1 MPVLSLSFLRKS
13 DGQECPSYKLN
24 SGEFGS
30 FILMSRGRRW
40 LMSKY
45 GILALVSVCS
55 VGLVAAA
62 LLAPTRGRGG
72 SATDPAVATAK
83 AVPGQGDVIVEPP
96 KAAPAHMQWVPGGT
110 FRMGN
115 AKGPHADEQHEH
127 KVTLD
132 GFWMDETEV
141 TNAQFAKF
149 VSATKYVTIAE
160 RKPKREDIEAQVPA
174 GTVIDEAMLVP
185 GSICFNPQ
193 FDMRTLRKDFANW
206 PYQVWKYEPGAD
218 WQHPLGASSSIEGR
232 EEHPVIHISWDDAQ
246 EYCRWAGRRLPTEA
260 EWERAARGGIEGAEY
275 PWGTERNPDGKWAN
289 NIWQGTFPEKHSVQD
304 GFEGT
309 SPVKSFPPNA
319 YGLYD
324 MSGNVW
330 EWCHDWYRPDY
341 YSISPN
347 RNPTGPQ
354 DSFDP
359 NEPTIPKRIQR
370 GGSFMCSDDYCT
382 GYRVSA
388 RMKGD
393 VLSGT
398 FHCGFRTVLTAP
410 MRAEQRAA
418 TPMAN

>member
-1 MPVLSLSFLRKS
+1 MAKHWILITPVL
-13 DGQECPSYKLN
+13 
-24 SGEFGS
+24 
-30 FILMSRGRRW
+30 
-40 LMSKY
+40 
-45 GILALVSVCS
+45 
-55 VGLVAAA
+55 
-62 LLAPTRGRGG
+62 LLAVLLTYAVLGPVGDSG
-72 SATDPAVATAK
+72 SLIGDPGVAK
-83 AVPGQGDVIVEPP
+83 APGVPGDAPVIVDSPAE
-96 KAAPAHMQWVPGGT
+96 APEGMKWIPGGA

-115 AKGPHADEQHEH
+115 SKGSNEDEQPEH
-127 KVTLD
+127 SVTID
-132 GFWMDETEV
+132 GFWIDETEV
-141 TNAQFAKF
+141 TNSQFLKF
-149 VSATKYVTIAE
+149 VEATNYVTIAE
-160 RKPKREDIEAQVPA
+160 RKPRREDIESQVPT
-174 GTVIDEAMLVP
+174 GEPIKEEMLVP

-193 FDMRTLRKDFANW
+193 IDMRTLRKDFPNW

-218 WQHPLGASSSIEGR
+218 WRHPLGPKSSIEGKSD
-232 EEHPVIHISWDDAQ
+232 HPVVHISWEDAQ

-260 EWERAARGGIEGAEY
+260 EWERAARGGLTGEVY
-275 PWGTERNPDGKWAN
+275 PWGSERNPDGKWLN
-289 NIWQGTFPEKHSVQD
+289 NIWQGSFPEQHIVQD

-341 YSISPN
+341 YSISPS

-359 NEPTIPKRIQR
+359 NEPLIPKRVQR

-398 FHCGFRTVLTAP
+398 FHCGFRTVLTAK
-410 MRAEQRAA
+410 MREESQRASLKPVKA
-418 TPMAN
+418 GG

>member
-1 MPVLSLSFLRKS
+1 MAKSWIFITPVVLL
-13 DGQECPSYKLN
+13 
-24 SGEFGS
+24 
-30 FILMSRGRRW
+30 
-40 LMSKY
+40 
-45 GILALVSVCS
+45 
-55 VGLVAAA
+55 VGL
-62 LLAPTRGRGG
+62 LAYAVWGPVGGGG
-72 SATDPAVATAK
+72 SSNGDPGVTRAARL
-83 AVPGQGDVIVEPP
+83 PGDAPVVVD
-96 KAAPAHMQWVPGGT
+96 APAATLDGMTWIPGGT

-115 AKGPHADEQHEH
+115 SKGPKEDERPVHS
-127 KVTLD
+127 VTID

-141 TNAQFAKF
+141 TNGQFLKF
-149 VSATKYVTIAE
+149 VEATNYVTVAE
-160 RKPKREDIEAQVPA
+160 RKPRREDIEAQLPLGVS
-174 GTVIDEAMLVP
+174 VEEAALVP

-193 FDMRTLRKDFANW
+193 FDMRTLRKDFTNW
-206 PYQVWKYEPGAD
+206 PHQVWKYEPGAD
-218 WQHPLGASSSIEGR
+218 WRHPLGPKSSIEDR
-232 EEHPVIHISWDDAQ
+232 ADHPVIHISWEDAQ

-260 EWERAARGGIEGAEY
+260 EWERAARGGLTGEEY
-275 PWGTERNPDGKWAN
+275 PWGSTRNPDGKWMN
-289 NIWQGTFPEKHSVQD
+289 NIWQGTFPEKHTVQD

-309 SPVKSFPPNA
+309 SPVKSFAPNG

-370 GGSFMCSDDYCT
+370 GGSFLCSDDYCT

-398 FHCGFRTVLTAP
+398 FHCGFRTVLTP
-410 MRAEQRAA
+410 KMCEEFEMSDSK
-418 TPMAN
+418 PHKGGD

>member
-1 MPVLSLSFLRKS
+1 
-13 DGQECPSYKLN
+13 
-24 SGEFGS
+24 
-30 FILMSRGRRW
+30 
-40 LMSKY
+40 MSKY

-62 LLAPTRGRGG
+62 LLAPVRGRSG
-72 SATDPAVATAK
+72 SATDPAVATAS
-83 AVPGQGDVIVEPP
+83 AVPGQGGVIVEPP
-96 KAAPAHMQWVPGGT
+96 KAAPANMRWIPGGA

-115 AKGPHADEQHEH
+115 AQGPHADEQHEH

-289 NIWQGTFPEKHSVQD
+289 NIWQGTFPEKHAVQD

-418 TPMAN
+418 TP

>member
-1 MPVLSLSFLRKS
+1 MAKSWILILPVVLF
-13 DGQECPSYKLN
+13 
-24 SGEFGS
+24 
-30 FILMSRGRRW
+30 
-40 LMSKY
+40 
-45 GILALVSVCS
+45 
-55 VGLVAAA
+55 VGLLAFA
-62 LLAPTRGRGG
+62 LWVPVGAGL
-72 SATDPAVATAK
+72 SSNVDPGVK
-83 AVPGQGDVIVEPP
+83 
-96 KAAPAHMQWVPGGT
+96 KAAGLTDNLSVTVDAPAPSPAGMKWIPGGT
-110 FRMGN
+110 YRMGN
-115 AKGPHADEQHEH
+115 AAGNHEDERPEH
-127 KVTLD
+127 NVTID

-141 TNAQFAKF
+141 TNDQFQKF
-149 VSATKYVTIAE
+149 VEATGYVTIAE

-174 GTVIDEAMLVP
+174 GTKIEESMLVA

-218 WQHPLGASSSIEGR
+218 WRHPLGPQSSIEDR
-232 EEHPVIHISWDDAQ
+232 IDHPVIHISWDDAQ

-260 EWERAARGGIEGAEY
+260 EWERAARGGLAGNEY
-275 PWGTERNPDGKWAN
+275 PWGRERNPDGKWMN
-289 NIWQGTFPEKHSVQD
+289 NIWQGTFPEKHTVQD

-309 SPVKSFPPNA
+309 SPVKSFAPNG

-341 YSISPN
+341 YSISPS

-398 FHCGFRTVLTAP
+398 FHCGFRTVLTP
-410 MRAEQRAA
+410 KMREEVE
-418 TPMAN
+418 TANANTSKRGD

>member
-1 MPVLSLSFLRKS
+1 MAKSWTLIAPVVLL
-13 DGQECPSYKLN
+13 
-24 SGEFGS
+24 
-30 FILMSRGRRW
+30 
-40 LMSKY
+40 
-45 GILALVSVCS
+45 
-55 VGLVAAA
+55 VGLLAYAAWGPVGGSRSSNGDPGVTRAARLPGDAPVVVDAPAAA
-62 LLAPTRGRGG
+62 LEGM
-72 SATDPAVATAK
+72 K
-83 AVPGQGDVIVEPP
+83 WI
-96 KAAPAHMQWVPGGT
+96 PGGT

-115 AKGPHADEQHEH
+115 AKGPNVDERPVHS
-127 KVTLD
+127 VTID

-141 TNAQFAKF
+141 TNGQFLKF
-149 VSATKYVTIAE
+149 VEATNYVTVAE
-160 RKPKREDIEAQVPA
+160 RKPRREDIEAQLPLGVS
-174 GTVIDEAMLVP
+174 VEESVLVP

-193 FDMRTLRKDFANW
+193 FDMRTLRKDRANW
-206 PYQVWKYEPGAD
+206 PHQVWKYEPGAD
-218 WQHPLGASSSIEGR
+218 WRHPLGPQSSIEDR
-232 EEHPVIHISWDDAQ
+232 TDHPVIHISWEDAQ

-260 EWERAARGGIEGAEY
+260 EWERAARGGLTGEEY
-275 PWGTERNPDGKWAN
+275 PWGSTRNPDGKWMN
-289 NIWQGTFPEKHSVQD
+289 NIWQGTFPEKHTVQD

-309 SPVKSFPPNA
+309 SPVKSFAPNG

-341 YSISPN
+341 YSISPS

-359 NEPTIPKRIQR
+359 NEPAIPKRIQR

-398 FHCGFRTVLTAP
+398 FHCGFRTVFTPQMREEFETAGSKP
-410 MRAEQRAA
+410 HGD
-418 TPMAN
+418 

>member
-1 MPVLSLSFLRKS
+1 MDQRWVL
-13 DGQECPSYKLN
+13 GTV
-24 SGEFGS
+24 
-30 FILMSRGRRW
+30 
-40 LMSKY
+40 
-45 GILALVSVCS
+45 LAAF
-55 VGLVAAA
+55 VGLLVFAA
-62 LLAPTRGRGG
+62 LAPVGDGSRTGDPPVSQATRLPGEGQLIVDAPAEAPVGMKWIPGG
-72 SATDPAVATAK
+72 S
-83 AVPGQGDVIVEPP
+83 
-96 KAAPAHMQWVPGGT
+96 

-115 AKGPHADEQHEH
+115 ASSPHEDERPVHE
-127 KVTLD
+127 VTLD

-141 TNAQFAKF
+141 TNAQFLKF
-149 VSATKYVTIAE
+149 VEATGYVTVAE
-160 RKPKREDIEAQVPA
+160 QKPKREDIEAQVPA
-174 GTVIDEAMLVP
+174 GTPIDDAMLVP
-185 GSICFNPQ
+185 GSICFNPA
-193 FDMRTLRKDFANW
+193 FDMRTLRKDFPNW

-218 WQHPLGASSSIEGR
+218 WRHPLGPKSSIEDKLD
-232 EEHPVIHISWDDAQ
+232 HPVIHVSWEDAQ
-246 EYCRWAGRRLPTEA
+246 AYCRWARRRLPTEA
-260 EWERAARGGIEGAEY
+260 EWEYAGRGGLDGKEY
-275 PWGTERNPDGKWAN
+275 PWGGDRNPDGKWMN

-304 GFEGT
+304 GFEQT
-309 SPVKSFPPNA
+309 SPVKSFAPNG

-341 YSISPN
+341 YNLSPP

-398 FHCGFRTVLTAP
+398 FHCGFRTVLTPA
-410 MRAEQRAA
+410 MQAEQK
-418 TPMAN
+418 P

>member
-1 MPVLSLSFLRKS
+1 MAKSWMLITPVVVLT
-13 DGQECPSYKLN
+13 G
-24 SGEFGS
+24 
-30 FILMSRGRRW
+30 
-40 LMSKY
+40 
-45 GILALVSVCS
+45 
-55 VGLVAAA
+55 
-62 LLAPTRGRGG
+62 LLAYAVWGPVGG
-72 SATDPAVATAK
+72 VGSSNSDPGVKRAASLPGDSPVVVDSPATALD
-83 AVPGQGDVIVEPP
+83 G
-96 KAAPAHMQWVPGGT
+96 MRWVPGGT

-115 AKGPHADEQHEH
+115 SKGPHEDEQPEH
-127 KVTLD
+127 NVTID

-141 TNAQFAKF
+141 TNGQFLKF
-149 VSATKYVTIAE
+149 VEATNYVTVAE
-160 RKPKREDIEAQVPA
+160 RKPKREDIESQVPA
-174 GTVIDEAMLVP
+174 GERVEEAALVP

-193 FDMRTLRKDFANW
+193 FDMRTLRKDFPNW

-218 WQHPLGASSSIEGR
+218 WRHPHGPQSSIEDKAD
-232 EEHPVIHISWDDAQ
+232 HPVIHISWEDAQ
-246 EYCRWAGRRLPTEA
+246 AYCRWAGRRLPTEA
-260 EWERAARGGIEGAEY
+260 EWERASRGGLTGEVY
-275 PWGTERNPDGKWAN
+275 PWGSDRNPEGQWLN
-289 NIWQGTFPEKHSVQD
+289 NIWQGSFPEKHTVQD

-309 SPVKSFPPNA
+309 SPVKSFPPNG

-341 YSISPN
+341 YSISPS

-359 NEPTIPKRIQR
+359 NEPAIPKRVQR

-398 FHCGFRTVLTAP
+398 FHCGFRTVLTP
-410 MRAEQRAA
+410 TMHEELEAA
-418 TPMAN
+418 SLKSAKTGG

>member
-1 MPVLSLSFLRKS
+1 
-13 DGQECPSYKLN
+13 
-24 SGEFGS
+24 
-30 FILMSRGRRW
+30 
-40 LMSKY
+40 MSKY

-289 NIWQGTFPEKHSVQD
+289 NIWQGTFPEKHAVQD